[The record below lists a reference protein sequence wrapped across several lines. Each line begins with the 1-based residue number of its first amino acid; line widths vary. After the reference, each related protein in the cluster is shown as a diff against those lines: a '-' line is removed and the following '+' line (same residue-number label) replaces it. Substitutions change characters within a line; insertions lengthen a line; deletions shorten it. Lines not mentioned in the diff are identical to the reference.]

1 MSMLGALAAAIGGG
15 GQAVASQAGGEIDKQ
30 NRMDLAKMQADIEEQ
45 MRMRIMDRAEQIRQD
60 GALADVSGPL
70 GDAKLAYKG
79 REQTQATEAEVA
91 RGKAMIPVNVDA
103 QRSMIPVSVE
113 AAAAKNDGEV
123 KATIANASNAEF
135 LAANKKI
142 ALSDPKVAA
151 QIEQARAAAASSYA
165 SASSSA
171 AHARVYNTQNEGLR
185 LEVADK
191 QALNSIYSKQQAVL
205 DDPRLSDVDRQSKL
219 LQLEQQAILI
229 QKRAGRG
236 GAATKDSELDTT
248 TTEVTKMNPD
258 GGQVKTTTKAVR
270 RPGNSQGGESP
281 YLDGAEVR
289 DKAGNVYVVR
299 DGVPVPKGA
308 ANAMPKAAAPTRRDP
323 LTGESLNQ
331 SEWDRK
337 FGKGDFKNLYKPGED
352 SIKPL

>member
-1 MSMLGALAAAIGGG
+1 M
-15 GQAVASQAGGEIDKQ
+15 
-30 NRMDLAKMQADIEEQ
+30 
-45 MRMRIMDRAEQIRQD
+45 
-60 GALADVSGPL
+60 
-70 GDAKLAYKG
+70 
-79 REQTQATEAEVA
+79 
-91 RGKAMIPVNVDA
+91 
-103 QRSMIPVSVE
+103 
-113 AAAAKNDGEV
+113 

-151 QIEQARAAAASSYA
+151 QIEQARAEAASSYA
-165 SASSSA
+165 SASSNA

-323 LTGESLNQ
+323 LTGESLKQ
-331 SEWDRK
+331 SDWDRK